1 MNNITVVCCWNNE
14 KVYNDFVETLKA
26 QSCPCEIIGI
36 DNRGNK
42 GFTSCAAAYNSVIRQ
57 VNTKYVLYSHQDI
70 LLNDIHAL
78 EKFVSYLERTEQND
92 ILGAAGVRFD
102 SPEGFSN
109 VTHIKNKTGEIV
121 HGTTH
126 FPEGGM
132 MECDTVDEC
141 FFGGHTEHFRQ
152 YPFDE
157 KVCNNW
163 HLYAADVCLQTKA
176 LCGGKVWCC
185 DVPLFHL
192 SSGTIGPVF
201 IYGFYKLCRKYADYF
216 PLIRTTCYSLRTDFA
231 YLLPRFVYLWSHS
244 MTGVILRKIGLYKI
258 VKKFIH

>member
-109 VTHIKNKTGEIV
+109 VTHIMNKTGEIV

-157 KVCNNW
+157 KVCNN
-163 HLYAADVCLQTKA
+163 
-176 LCGGKVWCC
+176 
-185 DVPLFHL
+185 
-192 SSGTIGPVF
+192 
-201 IYGFYKLCRKYADYF
+201 
-216 PLIRTTCYSLRTDFA
+216 
-231 YLLPRFVYLWSHS
+231 
-244 MTGVILRKIGLYKI
+244 
-258 VKKFIH
+258 